1 MFPYP
6 SGTGLHMG
14 HTEQAAITDTFYR
27 FKRMNNFNVLH
38 PQGFD
43 SFGLPAENFAI
54 KTGISPAET
63 IEKTT
68 KNFRKQID
76 NLGLGYD
83 FMDGKVTTS
92 NPEYYKHTQ

>member
-6 SGTGLHMG
+6 SGDGLHMG
-14 HTEQAAITDTFYR
+14 HTEQAAVTDTFYR
-27 FKRMNNFNVLH
+27 YKKTKGFNVLH

-43 SFGLPAENFAI
+43 SFGLPAENYAI
-54 KTGISPAET
+54 KTKINPAET
-63 IEKTT
+63 TKKTT
-68 KNFRKQID
+68 KVFKKQME

-83 FMDGKVTTS
+83 FTGDVTTS